1 MWFVDAWV
9 GIVSEMFL
17 ERVVEP
23 LEHTVEPVAEAG
35 CIAIREDFVVE
46 TMLFFSSSLSLP
58 RLQWI

>member
-1 MWFVDAWV
+1 LWVKLVGFVDV
-9 GIVSEMFL
+9 MLLG
-17 ERVVEP
+17 RVVEP

-46 TMLFFSSSLSLP
+46 SMLFFSSSLSLP